1 MDYIIIGIEDIIF
14 EDIIDDEKNTIRFHC
29 NRMNDF
35 DLILNILS
43 KFNFINIICYL
54 ESLDLETIPE
64 SIFNLKNISELYLD
78 FNKLKTISS
87 NIAKLTKLDTLF
99 IGRNKFEDFPT
110 SVCECKNLTYL
121 NICGNNITTIPD
133 CITKLNNITSLN
145 VSFNNITT
153 IPDCI
158 TKLNNITSLDISFNN
173 INYFPEAIY
182 KLHSLKYLDISWTKE
197 CIPRSLWNLKN
208 LQTIRL
214 TNINYKSINR
224 KKLIYRLYILLIKKY
239 VKFNFKIINK
249 LLKF

>member
-158 TKLNNITSLDISFNN
+158 TKLNNITSLDIS
-173 INYFPEAIY
+173 
-182 KLHSLKYLDISWTKE
+182 WTKE